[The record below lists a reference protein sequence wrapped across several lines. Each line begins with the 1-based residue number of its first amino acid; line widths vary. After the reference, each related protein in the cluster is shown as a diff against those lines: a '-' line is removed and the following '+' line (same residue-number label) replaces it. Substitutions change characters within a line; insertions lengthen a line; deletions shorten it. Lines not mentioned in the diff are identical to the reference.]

1 MIQNG
6 EVLPGERLASVQQLA
21 EQFQVGRSAVRE
33 ALSAL
38 RAIGLIEIRQ
48 GEGSFVRKVDHD
60 LARLVIPAAAFMRQE
75 DIRQLFEIRKI
86 IETGAAALAAEN
98 RTEGDLL
105 ELKTHLVD
113 MQRTKGEEGLDEKA
127 DIQFHL
133 AIVKSTKNQ
142 MLSTLLATVSETMQS
157 AMREARK
164 LFFYREKEKL
174 DQLYLEHLAIYEAI
188 EAQDSARAYQAMM
201 THIMQVE
208 QATFKT

>member
-164 LFFYREKEKL
+164 LFFIVKRKSSISFIWSIL
-174 DQLYLEHLAIYEAI
+174 PFTRQLRHRIR
-188 EAQDSARAYQAMM
+188 RAP
-201 THIMQVE
+201 I
-208 QATFKT
+208 KR